1 MKKILYLLLLTPIIY
16 LASCSK
22 SSVNPE
28 VENLYGCTDTLAIN
42 FDALATVNDS
52 SCIYPL
58 AGGDTLYGCTD
69 TLAINFDALGDF
81 YQGGII
87 FYLDGNGGGLICGR
101 DLGSS
106 NWGCFSTEAF
116 STGKAI
122 GTGEENTSTIIFK
135 CSEPET
141 AAEMCYNSSE
151 EGYYDWFLPSRDELY
166 EMYLNKDII
175 SGGGGGDYGFDPT
188 QSYWSSSTYD
198 PNYINSLWSY
208 NQSFGTIDAN
218 GCYVPLLNASPGWN
232 ERGLPGWVRAIRAF

>member
-1 MKKILYLLLLTPIIY
+1 MKKLLYLLLLTPIIY

-22 SSVNPE
+22 SGVTPE
-28 VENLYGCTDTLAIN
+28 VDNLYGCTDTLAFN
-42 FDALATVNDS
+42 FDSLATVNDS

-58 AGGDTLYGCTD
+58 AV
-69 TLAINFDALGDF
+69 GDF

-101 DLGSS
+101 DLGTS
-106 NWGCFSTEAF
+106 NWGCFYTEAF

-166 EMYLNKDII
+166 EMYLNQDII
-175 SGGGGGDYGFDPT
+175 SAGINNQGLFGHYGFDLSL
-188 QSYWSSSTYD
+188 SYWSSSTYD
-198 PNYINSLWSY
+198 PEGIGVNFSWSY
-208 NQSFGTIDAN
+208 TQSFGTMDAN
-218 GCYVPLLNASPGWN
+218 GGYVPLLNASPGWSSRN
-232 ERGLPGWVRAIRAF
+232 LPGWVRAIRAF